1 MSVGSVLATESL
13 SLGKNRPGW
22 LFVMTKVAAE
32 AAPETDDG
40 VHDGLHQN
48 DKRIRVKQAFCHDRH
63 AAWKRSGVH
72 HPSRREDARRQPER
86 LQNCYIPARL
96 QPGKAFPFASRIPL
110 RHERN
115 MTLRLRA
122 LGVHLFTATGAV
134 FAMLSMLAAVDE
146 KWDLMFL
153 WLVVAFFVDGID
165 GPLARHYHVKVNAPE
180 FDGVLLDLII
190 DYLTYVFIPA
200 FALFKSGL
208 MDGWTGWF
216 AIIVITFASAL
227 YFADTRMKTKDN
239 SFSGFPGCWNM
250 LVLVIFALQ
259 PNFWVSLALVTA
271 LAIAM
276 FLPLKFVH
284 PVRTERWRF
293 VTLPTALAWTFF
305 AGWAAWVDFHPQS
318 WAHWGLVATSVYL
331 LFAGIAQQ
339 LFPQRDPS

>member
-1 MSVGSVLATESL
+1 MN
-13 SLGKNRPGW
+13 KR
-22 LFVMTKVAAE
+22 VAA
-32 AAPETDDG
+32 
-40 VHDGLHQN
+40 L
-48 DKRIRVKQAFCHDRH
+48 
-63 AAWKRSGVH
+63 S
-72 HPSRREDARRQPER
+72 
-86 LQNCYIPARL
+86 
-96 QPGKAFPFASRIPL
+96 
-110 RHERN
+110 
-115 MTLRLRA
+115 
-122 LGVHLFTATGAV
+122 VHLLTATGAV
-134 FAMLSMLAAVDE
+134 FAMLAMLAAVDA

-165 GPLARHYHVKVNAPE
+165 GPLARKYHVQTNAPE

-216 AIIVITFASAL
+216 AIIIITFASAM

-250 LVLVIFALQ
+250 LVLVIFALE
-259 PNFWVSLALVTA
+259 PNFWVSLTLVTA

-284 PVRTERWRF
+284 PVRTERWRAL
-293 VTLPTALAWTFF
+293 TLPMAIAWTVF

-318 WAHWGLVATSVYL
+318 WAHWGLVVTSVYL
-331 LFAGIAQQ
+331 TFAGVAQQ
-339 LFPQRDPS
+339 LIPTSSEKH